1 MNAMPAM
8 PDRDAVLNA
17 LRVVVDPDLRRDIVS
32 LGFVKNVAIEA
43 ARVSFTIELTTP
55 ACPAKDQM
63 RDQAVAAVRALPGV
77 SGVDVQMTANVRS
90 VSAPETGRTPLP
102 GVKNVIAVGA
112 GKGGVGKTT
121 VAVNL
126 ALALTKF
133 GSRVGV
139 LDGDIYGPNVPIML
153 GLHTQLTTDGK
164 RIVPA
169 EKHGLQVVSMGFL
182 TSDDAAV
189 IWRGPML
196 HGAIQQFFREV
207 AWHDLDYLII
217 DMPPGTGDVA
227 LSLSQTV
234 PVAGAV
240 LVTTP
245 QQVSIAD
252 TRRAVRMYQK
262 LNIQPLGI
270 VENMSYYACPNCHHE
285 ADIFGHG
292 GGEALAQSME
302 VPFLGR
308 LPVYQPIREG
318 SDTGVPLVVSE
329 PGSPAGRAFLAVAER
344 AAAQISIAAYKVA
357 QANKGKIP
365 LIPVR

>member
-1 MNAMPAM
+1 MAAT
-8 PDRDAVLNA
+8 PDREAVLAA
-17 LRVVVDPDLRRDIVS
+17 LKVVVDPDLRRDIVS
-32 LGFVKNVAIEA
+32 LGFVKNLAIDA
-43 ARVSFTIELTTP
+43 GRVTLTIELTTH
-55 ACPAKDQM
+55 ACPVKDQL
-63 RDQAVAAVRALPGV
+63 REQAAAAVRALAGV
-77 SGVDVQMTANVRS
+77 TEVDVQMTARVRS

-126 ALALTKF
+126 ALALAHY
-133 GSRVGV
+133 GSRVGI

-153 GLHTQLTTDGK
+153 GLHTELTTDGK
-164 RIVPA
+164 QIVPA
-169 EKHGLQVVSMGFL
+169 EKYGLQVVSMGFL
-182 TSDDAAV
+182 TGDDAPV

-207 AWHDLDYLII
+207 AWKDLDYLIV

-234 PVAGAV
+234 PVAGSI

-245 QQVSIAD
+245 QQVSLAD
-252 TRRAVRMYQK
+252 TRRAVRMYEK
-262 LNIQPLGI
+262 LNIKPIGL

-285 ADIFGHG
+285 ADIFGFG
-292 GGEALAQSME
+292 GGEALAEAME

-318 SDTGVPLVVSE
+318 SDSGVPLVVSE
-329 PGSPAGRAFLAVAER
+329 PGSPAGRAFMTVAER
-344 AAAQISIAAYKVA
+344 TAARLSIEAFKAVE
-357 QANKGKIP
+357 ANKGKIP
-365 LIPVR
+365 LIQVR